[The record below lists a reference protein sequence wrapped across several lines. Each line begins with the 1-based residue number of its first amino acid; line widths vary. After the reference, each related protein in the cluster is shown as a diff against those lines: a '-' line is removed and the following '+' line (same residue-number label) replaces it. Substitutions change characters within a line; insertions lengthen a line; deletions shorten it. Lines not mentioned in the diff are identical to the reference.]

1 MRTRCKGLSLF
12 LNLLPRK
19 NLVGQ
24 IMEPVGADGTNNKQQ
39 TKQTKKMD
47 SLIQIAAALPELFN
61 LLAEMEGKIHI
72 GLAGLGA
79 GLGIGL
85 VGSKAAE
92 ATGRNPG
99 AFGNI
104 MTISIIFAALAEG
117 LIFIAIF
124 LG

>member
-1 MRTRCKGLSLF
+1 
-12 LNLLPRK
+12 
-19 NLVGQ
+19 
-24 IMEPVGADGTNNKQQ
+24 
-39 TKQTKKMD
+39 MD

-92 ATGRNPG
+92 ATGSNPG

-124 LG
+124 LGE

>member
-1 MRTRCKGLSLF
+1 
-12 LNLLPRK
+12 
-19 NLVGQ
+19 
-24 IMEPVGADGTNNKQQ
+24 
-39 TKQTKKMD
+39 MD
-47 SLIQIAAALPELFN
+47 SLLQLVAAIPAVFS
-61 LLAEMEGKIHI
+61 LLAELGGNIHI

>member
-1 MRTRCKGLSLF
+1 
-12 LNLLPRK
+12 
-19 NLVGQ
+19 
-24 IMEPVGADGTNNKQQ
+24 
-39 TKQTKKMD
+39 MD
-47 SLIQIAAALPELFN
+47 SLLQLIAAIPGVLNF
-61 LLAEMEGKIHI
+61 LAESTMTGNIHI

>member
-1 MRTRCKGLSLF
+1 
-12 LNLLPRK
+12 
-19 NLVGQ
+19 
-24 IMEPVGADGTNNKQQ
+24 
-39 TKQTKKMD
+39 MD
-47 SLIQIAAALPELFN
+47 SLIQLVAAIPAMLNF
-61 LLAEMEGKIHI
+61 LAELGGNMHI

-85 VGSKAAE
+85 VGAKAAE

-124 LG
+124 LGGN

>member
-1 MRTRCKGLSLF
+1 
-12 LNLLPRK
+12 
-19 NLVGQ
+19 
-24 IMEPVGADGTNNKQQ
+24 
-39 TKQTKKMD
+39 MD
-47 SLIQIAAALPELFN
+47 SLIQLVAAIPALFSVIAELAGN
-61 LLAEMEGKIHI
+61 VHI

>member
-1 MRTRCKGLSLF
+1 MGNTKT
-12 LNLLPRK
+12 NTK
-19 NLVGQ
+19 N
-24 IMEPVGADGTNNKQQ
+24 
-39 TKQTKKMD
+39 KKMI
-47 SLIQIAAALPELFN
+47 LETIT
-61 LLAEMEGKIHI
+61 LLAESKITGSLSL

-99 AFGNI
+99 AFGSI